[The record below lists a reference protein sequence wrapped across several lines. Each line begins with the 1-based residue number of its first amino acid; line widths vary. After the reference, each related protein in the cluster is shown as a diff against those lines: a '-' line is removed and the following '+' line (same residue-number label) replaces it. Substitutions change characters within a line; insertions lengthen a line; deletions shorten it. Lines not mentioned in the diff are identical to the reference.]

1 MADQAA
7 NQPHRLGAI
16 PGLCC
21 GCTRTSLSTII
32 GTKDWCN
39 EDKRWACS

>member
-7 NQPHRLGAI
+7 NQPQAMGPTGAVLRLHQ
-16 PGLCC
+16 
-21 GCTRTSLSTII
+21 TSLSTII

-39 EDKRWACS
+39 EDKMWACT